1 MVVTNVKGLAE
12 IHREATEQLEFL
24 LQRKIN
30 TNEARRRIEYVKALL
45 DSAEEIICKEEKE
58 TKIKGDMTCAEFAEI
73 GELQKKRS
81 EKKCKI

>member
-30 TNEARRRIEYVKALL
+30 TTRQEGGL
-45 DSAEEIICKEEKE
+45 S
-58 TKIKGDMTCAEFAEI
+58 M
-73 GELQKKRS
+73 
-81 EKKCKI
+81 

>member
-45 DSAEEIICKEEKE
+45 DSAEEIICKETK
-58 TKIKGDMTCAEFAEI
+58 KIKGDMTCAELAEI
-73 GELQKKRS
+73 GELQKKGAK
-81 EKKCKI
+81 KKCKI

>member
-58 TKIKGDMTCAEFAEI
+58 TKKIKGDMTCAELA
-73 GELQKKRS
+73 QNN
-81 EKKCKI
+81 

>member
-45 DSAEEIICKEEKE
+45 DSAEEIICKEEKK
-58 TKIKGDMTCAEFAEI
+58 TKKIKGDMTCAELA
-73 GELQKKRS
+73 QNN
-81 EKKCKI
+81 